1 MSHSRLVALGVLFLV
16 VACSTADEPSTSRS
30 SASIDTG
37 DVTPIDASGPTSSE
51 ATAASDPPG
60 TEPQSTPAP
69 TTTTTLPAP
78 PPEPIV
84 EQVLVRAGP
93 EEVVYD
99 WSEDRC
105 DDLTLPDIATRVV
118 RRPDGMLQL
127 YIGNIETY
135 AMIGPDFDSLEI
147 DCANP
152 IMTSG
157 FDPDP
162 SRFDDHEWIGATYTE
177 DGRTVYAIV
186 HNEYLGKGH
195 PDERPGQC
203 PTATSFDC
211 IDASLT
217 LGVSTDGGATF
228 RDALE
233 PPAHLIASMPYRFD
247 DDGRATGIWQPSNL
261 VDRGD
266 GFLYMLANVSGYP
279 TEPGDTLLNWVCAM
293 RTDDIAD
300 PTAWRYWDGAGF
312 DGVFTNPY
320 VVDPGPVET
329 AETCARVDFPALSG
343 EMSESIVWSDVL
355 QAYVIVG
362 GTHEPGRPDDR
373 GIYYS
378 TSTDLIEWSPR
389 RRLMDAPVPGDIT
402 LADTMPFSAYPTLV
416 DHDSPSLNYDT
427 IDDEF
432 FLYTTRFNAGTS
444 SLDRDLLRI
453 PVEIV
458 ARTIEPSV
466 WAFDDDSGGW
476 SPDVDISEF
485 GVDDGVLRIVS
496 TGDDPYFSATG
507 LNIPAD
513 YDTVSVTM
521 AVEGPDNFAQ
531 LFFQTDEHVEFGD
544 STVIGFEVDGGGESR
559 TYELDMSTIP
569 AWNGRISAL
578 RFDPVT
584 TGTTTIEIDEIT
596 VGP

>member
-1 MSHSRLVALGVLFLV
+1 MTRARAAAAAVLLLA
-16 VACSTADEPSTSRS
+16 ACSGASEPSSVAEPDV
-30 SASIDTG
+30 ASD
-37 DVTPIDASGPTSSE
+37 
-51 ATAASDPPG
+51 TAATDAPATTPPAANDPATTTA
-60 TEPQSTPAP
+60 TEPAAA
-69 TTTTTLPAP
+69 TTTAPPP
-78 PPEPIV
+78 PPEPIA
-84 EQVLVRAGP
+84 EHVLVRAGP
-93 EEVVYD
+93 EEMVYD

-105 DDLTLPDIATRVV
+105 EDLTLPDIATRVV

-127 YIGNIETY
+127 YIGNIDTY
-135 AMIGPDFDSLEI
+135 AMVGADFGSLEI
-147 DCANP
+147 DCSTP
-152 IMTSG
+152 IMSSG

-162 SRFDDHEWIGATYTE
+162 ARFDDHEWIGATYTE
-177 DGRTVYAIV
+177 DGQTVYAIV

-203 PTATSFDC
+203 PTATAFEC

-217 LGVSTDGGATF
+217 LGISTDGGVTY

-247 DDGRATGIWQPSNL
+247 DNGEATGIWQPSNL

-266 GFLYMLANVSGYP
+266 GYLYMLANVSAYP
-279 TEPGDTLLNWVCAM
+279 SAPGDTLLNWVCAM

-300 PTAWRYWDGAGF
+300 PAAWRYWDGSGF
-312 DGVFTNPY
+312 DGVFINPY
-320 VVDPGPVET
+320 IDDPGPAET

-343 EMSESIVWSDVL
+343 EMSESIMWSDTL
-355 QAYVIVG
+355 QAYVIAG
-362 GTHEPGRPDDR
+362 GTNEPGRPDDR

-402 LADTMPFSAYPTLV
+402 LADTMPFLAYPTLL
-416 DHDSPSLNYDT
+416 DHDSPSLNFDT

-432 FLYTTRFNAGTS
+432 YLYVTRFNAGTS
-444 SLDRDLLRI
+444 SLDRDLIRYPI
-453 PVEIV
+453 EIIT
-458 ARTIEPSV
+458 RTIEPSV
-466 WAFDDDSGGW
+466 WSFDADAGGW
-476 SPDVDISEF
+476 EPDVDIGEF
-485 GVDDGVLRIVS
+485 AVEDGMLTIVS
-496 TGDDPYFSATG
+496 TGGDPYFSVTG
-507 LNIPAD
+507 LTIPAV
-513 YDTVSVTM
+513 YATVTITM
-521 AVEGPDNFAQ
+521 AVDGPDNFAQ
-531 LFFQTDEHVEFGD
+531 LFFHSEDQPEYGD
-544 STVIGFEVDGGGESR
+544 DAVIGFDVVGGGEMR

-569 AWNGRISAL
+569 AWNGQITAL